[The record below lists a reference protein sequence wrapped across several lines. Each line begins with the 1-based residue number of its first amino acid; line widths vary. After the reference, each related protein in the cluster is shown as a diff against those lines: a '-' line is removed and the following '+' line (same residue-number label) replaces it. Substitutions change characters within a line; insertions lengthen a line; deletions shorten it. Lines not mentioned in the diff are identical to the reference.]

1 MYPGM
6 PPLGEFPNVPNGFAD
21 YANMPGWPA
30 GYPNIPGGMVSH
42 YSNCT
47 NSTRGIM
54 CVLTLFW
61 AHSRFPEE
69 SLPTCWQLANVT
81 KQFNLQLSSHNSK
94 TLKMNP
100 ELLRGL
106 APGLHPGGLL
116 KTPDGRKSKN
126 APAMSPEDRKVF
138 DGSPPGMKIN
148 EEDLSP
154 EERERREK
162 ERRYH
167 SK

>member
-1 MYPGM
+1 M

-42 YSNCT
+42 YSICT

-69 SLPTCWQLANVT
+69 SLPTC
-81 KQFNLQLSSHNSK
+81 
-94 TLKMNP
+94 
-100 ELLRGL
+100 
-106 APGLHPGGLL
+106 
-116 KTPDGRKSKN
+116 
-126 APAMSPEDRKVF
+126 
-138 DGSPPGMKIN
+138 
-148 EEDLSP
+148 
-154 EERERREK
+154 
-162 ERRYH
+162 
-167 SK
+167 